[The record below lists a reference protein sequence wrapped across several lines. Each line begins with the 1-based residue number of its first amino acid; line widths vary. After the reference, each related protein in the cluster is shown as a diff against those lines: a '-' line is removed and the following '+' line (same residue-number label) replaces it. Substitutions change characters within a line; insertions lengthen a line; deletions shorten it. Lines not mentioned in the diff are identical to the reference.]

1 MSDSQ
6 YWELQVSAP
15 EEISEGLTNFVWEL
29 GALGV
34 VEEECPPRAARLRA
48 FFPASTSADA
58 LLADLGH
65 YLDGL
70 RTLGYEGVDN
80 PEIARV
86 TDPGWAEAWRSYF
99 RPFPVGDHL
108 LVVPPWE
115 LPQTCG
121 RIAIVIEPGRAFG
134 TGHHGTTA
142 GCLELLERTV
152 ERDRPR
158 LAVDLGTGSGI
169 LAIAAARLG
178 TGEVLAI
185 DDDPD
190 AVANARLNVTRN
202 GVDNQVTCALVEASA
217 LKVDPV
223 PLVLANLLTLAHLR
237 LAATYR
243 RLLMPGG
250 TLILGGIL
258 ESEVDSVAQTLRQ
271 HGFDG
276 TLVVTRQEW
285 ATLALTASR

>member
-34 VEEECPPRAARLRA
+34 VEEECPRAARLRA
-48 FFPASTSADA
+48 FFPASASADA
-58 LLADLGH
+58 LLAALGD

-70 RTLGYEGVDN
+70 RTLGYGVVDD

-86 TDPGWAEAWRSYF
+86 TDPGWAEAWRTHF
-99 RPFPVGDHL
+99 RPLPVGDHL

-121 RIAIVIEPGRAFG
+121 RIVIVIEPGRAFG

-178 TGEVLAI
+178 TGKVLAI

-190 AVANARLNVTRN
+190 AVANARLNVVRN
-202 GVDNQVTCALVEASA
+202 GVSKQVTCALVEASA
-217 LKVDPV
+217 LTVDPV
-223 PLVLANLLTLAHLR
+223 PLVLANLLTLAHQH

-258 ESEVDSVAQTLRQ
+258 ESEVDSVAQTLRR
-271 HGFDG
+271 HGFDRR
-276 TLVVTRQEW
+276 LVVTRQEW
-285 ATLALTASR
+285 ATLALRASR